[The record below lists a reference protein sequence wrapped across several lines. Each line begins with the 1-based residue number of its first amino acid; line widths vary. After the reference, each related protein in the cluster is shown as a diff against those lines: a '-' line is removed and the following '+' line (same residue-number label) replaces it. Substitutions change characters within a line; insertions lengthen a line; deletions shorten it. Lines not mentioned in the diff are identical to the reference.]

1 MKKNNDI
8 KRPLPHNYYFEF
20 QREIR
25 ANTVRRLNPDK
36 TDEELGL
43 NKPTFNDVVDSSSS
57 DLFYSIKNLFFKFI
71 NW

>member
-1 MKKNNDI
+1 M
-8 KRPLPHNYYFEF
+8 PHNYYFEF

-25 ANTVRRLNPDK
+25 ANTLRRLNPDK